1 VRAGGIPVVTTGCA
15 GTCGHARAGGSGDVR
30 AG

>member
-1 VRAGGIPVVTTGCA
+1 VVTTGCA
-15 GTCGHARAGGSGDVR
+15 DTCGHARAGGSGDVR